1 MEELMSDDGQ
11 GSAAIRIGDTHGY
24 RIEAD
29 TASLNVELS
38 IEEPWLLT
46 EESWALQLW
55 ACDAAYEGGQL
66 SGIKI
71 AEAPIELGSDSASHS
86 ERFSANAF
94 AHLPVGGN
102 DYAMVLVLVSGKA
115 GAFHRVWD
123 YANYPARERFLAPR
137 LDGSVGYRVTDDGQ
151 VVLSV
156 ERVVNPRDAWNLS
169 GTLSLELWA
178 LDQPW
183 VSGPPEGEQL
193 AVASLDRL
201 TGQCSQFNVEYAVPF
216 REPAPGSK
224 LTLLLREWTSQGYLT
239 RDRCNFSERWYP
251 PVAVTVAAEEASA
264 AVEKDHLASL
274 EAEKAAAPDAATPA
288 TLPAEA
294 PAKVDAEV
302 PAAKTPETST
312 RDAAAS
318 PAGPAKSR
326 RKARTETPSGKSA
339 AAKDTP
345 KLLSVNKATADELAA
360 VKGLN
365 AKLAKA
371 IVKERPFKTIDE
383 LTRVRG
389 LGVKSLQALR
399 ASLTV

>member
-1 MEELMSDDGQ
+1 MEEPMSEDGQ
-11 GSAAIRIGDTHGY
+11 GRAAIRIGDTHGY

-46 EESWALQLW
+46 EECWALQLW
-55 ACDAAYEGGQL
+55 ACDSAYEGGKL
-66 SGIKI
+66 SGTRIP
-71 AEAPIELGSDSASHS
+71 EVPIELGSDSSSHS

-94 AHLPVGGN
+94 AHLPTGGT
-102 DYAMVLVLVSGKA
+102 DYAMVLVLVSGKT
-115 GAFHRVWD
+115 GAFSRVWD

-137 LDGSVGYRVTDDGQ
+137 LDGSVGYRVIDANQ

-193 AVASLDRL
+193 AVASLERL
-201 TGQCSQFNVEYAVPF
+201 AGQCSQFNVEYAVPF

-224 LTLLLREWTSQGYLT
+224 LTLLLREWTSEGYLT

-251 PVAVTVAAEEASA
+251 PVKATEAAVAAEDDAP
-264 AVEKDHLASL
+264 AVE
-274 EAEKAAAPDAATPA
+274 EAATPDAGLPSAA
-288 TLPAEA
+288 TAEPPSEVEAEA
-294 PAKVDAEV
+294 GTPAPK
-302 PAAKTPETST
+302 
-312 RDAAAS
+312 DAAPSAREAAPA

-326 RKARTETPSGKSA
+326 RKASIETPSARSE
-339 AAKDTP
+339 AAKAAPELPSLNT
-345 KLLSVNKATADELAA
+345 ATVEELTA

-365 AKLAKA
+365 ARLAKA
-371 IVKERPFKTIDE
+371 IVKERPFATLEE

-389 LGVKSLQALR
+389 LGVKSVQALR
-399 ASLTV
+399 GSVKV